1 MISRLLAGLFLLLN
15 LSTFS
20 QYLKIPID
28 TNYFWK
34 QLSVTSPS
42 VSNCSYNYQIKY
54 KKDTI
59 INSKTYNK
67 YSTFGAATGNSLSPC
82 SPYHVKNGYLR
93 QDTIAKKVFILDNG
107 FIERPLYNFNK
118 MIGDTMQIYQFNLNA
133 NITVTITM
141 RDSTMF
147 GDGKY
152 HRRQWAIN
160 STYGNSIYEG
170 MGCVTGGLYAHNSA
184 GYVPNTEG
192 FTCFGRT
199 TPFSP
204 YFGGSS
210 SNCYLS
216 SVGISDNFLTT
227 DFIKIYPN
235 PAIDVLNI
243 EFMNADLSARLES
256 QILNSLGQ
264 VVKEEKIYFEN
275 GKAKINVKHLSAG
288 IYTVRFIGENN
299 YSVKFIKE

>member
-1 MISRLLAGLFLLLN
+1 MKYRILPLLFLLLYLN
-15 LSTFS
+15 SFS

-42 VSNCSYNYQIKY
+42 VSNCSYNYQIRY
-54 KKDTI
+54 KKDTV
-59 INSKTYNK
+59 INSKIYNK
-67 YSTFGAATGNSLSPC
+67 YSTFGAITGNSVSAC
-82 SPYHVKNGYLR
+82 SPYHIKHGYLR

-107 FIERPLYNFNK
+107 FIERPLYNFSK

-133 NITVTITM
+133 NITVTVTM

-152 HRRQWAIN
+152 HRRLWAIN

-192 FTCFGRT
+192 FTCFGKI
-199 TPFSP
+199 TPYAPF
-204 YFGGSS
+204 FGGSS
-210 SNCYLS
+210 SSCYLS
-216 SVGISDNFLTT
+216 YTVLNDNLLKESSS
-227 DFIKIYPN
+227 IKIYPN
-235 PAIDVLNI
+235 PIKDKFQIEFQNKITQDLKLNI
-243 EFMNADLSARLES
+243 T
-256 QILNSLGQ
+256 NSLGQ
-264 VVKEEKIYFEN
+264 TLYILDNPSQKQNIDISF
-275 GKAKINVKHLSAG
+275 LSSG
-288 IYTVRFIGENN
+288 IYYLKIQSNTEIITH
-299 YSVKFIKE
+299 KIIKQ